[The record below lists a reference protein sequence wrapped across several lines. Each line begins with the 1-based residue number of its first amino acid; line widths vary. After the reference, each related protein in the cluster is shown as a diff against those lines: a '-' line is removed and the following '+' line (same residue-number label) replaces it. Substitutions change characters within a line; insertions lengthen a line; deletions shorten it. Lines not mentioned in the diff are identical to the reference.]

1 MMAEFCAHSFLFGWC
16 FEKRMRKINFSE
28 KRCAQIFGRKRIGEL
43 PNLEA
48 EPRQRVSARD
58 LRERWPDE
66 VWRRSFHRRFRGD
79 FSRRLSNVDENAAF
93 QRIDEKSSSI
103 SSCSFHYRS
112 SCSGKCFPEENVG
125 QFLKIKK
132 HPIQHFS

>member
-1 MMAEFCAHSFLFGWC
+1 MAEFCAHSFLFGWC

-93 QRIDEKSSSI
+93 QRIDEKSDFELLFSLQEQLFWKMFFPGRMRA
-103 SSCSFHYRS
+103 SF
-112 SCSGKCFPEENVG
+112 
-125 QFLKIKK
+125 
-132 HPIQHFS
+132 